1 MALLVSGPMD
11 ASFMCGKFFSSLGKT
26 NRAWENSMVEPLV
39 NVTQSAPCAKK
50 IPGFGDGFVKA
61 DVVHNRSHFFE
72 RVRQVSIR
80 VFGAQQA
87 DF

>member
-39 NVTQSAPCAKK
+39 NVTQSAPCAKNFSDAPK
-50 IPGFGDGFVKA
+50 KSP
-61 DVVHNRSHFFE
+61 
-72 RVRQVSIR
+72 VSAT
-80 VFGAQQA
+80 VL
-87 DF
+87 

>member
-11 ASFMCGKFFSSLGKT
+11 ASFMCGKFFSSLGKS
-26 NRAWENSMVEPLV
+26 NRAGKNSTVEPLV
-39 NVTQSAPCAKK
+39 NVTQSAPCARK

-80 VFGAQQA
+80 AFGAQQA